1 MTSRKRAISQTHEKF
16 TSFSPYLTVGSIE
29 RIVAPKPSEHIYIS
43 VHIIL
48 CIILKKGV
56 GAECLVLKKLI
67 GNTKIFFYFDTSR
80 KIKKTSDP
88 FVMNKLKIVK
98 NPLNTLNR

>member
-29 RIVAPKPSEHIYIS
+29 RFVAPKPSEHISI
-43 VHIIL
+43 VRIIL
-48 CIILKKGV
+48 WIILKNGV

-67 GNTKIFFYFDTSR
+67 GNTKFFFSFDTSR

-88 FVMNKLKIVK
+88 FVMNKLKI
-98 NPLNTLNR
+98 L

>member
-29 RIVAPKPSEHIYIS
+29 RIVAPKPSEHIFI
-43 VHIIL
+43 VRIIL
-48 CIILKKGV
+48 CIILKNCV

-67 GNTKIFFYFDTSR
+67 GNTKFFFSFDTSKN

-88 FVMNKLKIVK
+88 FVINKLKI
-98 NPLNTLNR
+98 L

>member
-29 RIVAPKPSEHIYIS
+29 RIVAPKPSEHII

-48 CIILKKGV
+48 CIILKNGV

-67 GNTKIFFYFDTSR
+67 GNTKFFFSFGSSR
-80 KIKKTSDP
+80 KIK
-88 FVMNKLKIVK
+88 
-98 NPLNTLNR
+98 

>member
-29 RIVAPKPSEHIYIS
+29 RIVAPKPSEHIYQCSYFFVYRIKKWCW
-43 VHIIL
+43 
-48 CIILKKGV
+48 CIV
-56 GAECLVLKKLI
+56 SRVKKLI
-67 GNTKIFFYFDTSR
+67 GNTKIFFSFDTSR

-88 FVMNKLKIVK
+88 FVMNKLKI
-98 NPLNTLNR
+98 L